1 MWCYT
6 YKILEL
12 SELINKF
19 SEVAGYKINIQKS
32 VMHKRKFRMYQR
44 PKCKARHFKKNKIML
59 FAATWMDL
67 EIIILSETPLSMG
80 FPRQE
85 YWSGLL
91 PCPSPGDLP
100 NPGIKP
106 VPLHCR
112 WILDHLSHHRSSQS
126 KSKKDIIWYHS
137 YVDLIFFNGINELIY
152 KTEIETLKAN
162 LWLPNEKQGVGGRRD
177 KLGAWD

>member
-19 SEVAGYKINIQKS
+19 SEVAGYKINIWKS

-44 PKCKARHFKKNKIML
+44 PKCKAKHFKKNKIMP
-59 FAATWMDL
+59 FAATWMGL
-67 EIIILSETPLSMG
+67 EIIIRSETPLSVG

-112 WILDHLSHHRSSQS
+112 WILDHLSHHRSSQI
-126 KSKKDIIWYHS
+126 KSKKDIISFIFGY
-137 YVDLIFFNGINELIY
+137 FFNGINELIY
-152 KTEIETLKAN
+152 RTEIETLKAN
-162 LWLPNEKQGVGGRRD
+162 LWLPNEKQGVGG
-177 KLGAWD
+177 GGQGGIN